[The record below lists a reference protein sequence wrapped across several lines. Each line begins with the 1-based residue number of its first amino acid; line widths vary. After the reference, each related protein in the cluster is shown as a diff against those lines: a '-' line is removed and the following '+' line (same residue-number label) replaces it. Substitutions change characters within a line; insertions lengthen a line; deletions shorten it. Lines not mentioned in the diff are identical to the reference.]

1 LPGADRNFT
10 SKEARPDRPLKRGV
24 LPAQERGRLRL
35 LPSGPD
41 RVHGRSSQADSSAG
55 TGL

>member
-10 SKEARPDRPLKRGV
+10 SKEAWPDRPLKRGV